1 MSRYE
6 KIKFMKDTITGVRHQ
21 QVNVTPKIPHEEQD
35 IFVET
40 SQFDRL
46 DILANKYY
54 NNKQLWWVIAAA
66 NNIGKGTLAV
76 PEGII
81 IRIPMNISGI
91 QSLTHTDAEY

>member
-6 KIKFMKDTITGVRHQ
+6 KIKFKKDSGRGVRHQ
-21 QVNVTPKIPHEEQD
+21 EVNVTPRIPHEEQD
-35 IFVET
+35 IFVQT

-46 DILANKYY
+46 DILAHKYY
-54 NNKQLWWVIAAA
+54 NNRQLWWIIASA

-91 QSLTHTDAEY
+91 QNLTHDDAEY